1 MAAGMK
7 AGNRKKHMVF
17 GSRPAMER
25 MEKYLA
31 KKGCTVHCADW
42 DGDWFLVYSEPEP
55 DRA

>member
-17 GSRPAMER
+17 GSLPAMER

-31 KKGCTVHCADW
+31 KKGCTAHCADW

-55 DRA
+55 DRT